1 MNLYIFLLLFLFIII
16 IINCK
21 CNEGFSVG
29 FLNYNDTCEQNTN
42 CNDDGQCKDNP
53 CTCVIEGDYDF
64 GNCIPIE
71 RVYLFL
77 VNYKRNQFLLVQT
90 FYDRSAAEDYRNKLR
105 QGDEVYTIIV
115 ANSREEATEAV
126 IESINES
133 INENYCNNLKEIIDQ
148 IIIDNFFEHQK
159 ISRIIKRI
167 NRYLE
172 FVGDPKTI
180 IISINGVAYADAMD
194 VNLQPGDTIVH
205 HEYGEL
211 RIPSYDSDGIP
222 ITIENSNREFD
233 IEHIIEVWPTGD
245 EIDENLVGNFYTIL
259 IPENIKDLQ
268 DVIEAFK
275 RCEKFDYYDEYL
287 IKITIELT
295 KYMEYEK
302 IITRYIGTF
311 QDDDESGPED

>member
-1 MNLYIFLLLFLFIII
+1 MNLYIFLFILLFIII
-16 IINCK
+16 IMNCK
-21 CNEGFSVG
+21 SNEGFSVG
-29 FLNYNDTCEQNTN
+29 FLNYNDMCEQNTN
-42 CNDDGQCKDNP
+42 CNDNGQCQDNP
-53 CTCVIEGDYDF
+53 CKCVIEGDDEW

-77 VNYKRNQFLLVQT
+77 VNHKRNQFLLVQT
-90 FYDRSAAEDYRNKLR
+90 FYDRSAAEDYRDMIR
-105 QGDEVYTIIV
+105 QGEEVYTIIV
-115 ANSREEATEAV
+115 ANSKEEATKAV
-126 IESINES
+126 INSINEQ
-133 INENYCNNLKEIIDQ
+133 YCNKLKEIIDQ
-148 IIIDNFFEHQK
+148 IILDNFWEHDK

-172 FVGDPKTI
+172 LVGEPKTI
-180 IISINGVAYADAMD
+180 TISINGVAYADAMG
-194 VNLQPGDTIVH
+194 VNLKPGDTIVH

-211 RIPSYDSDGIP
+211 RIPSYDNDGIP

-245 EIDENLVGNFYTIL
+245 EIDENLVGNFYTD

-287 IKITIELT
+287 TKITIELT

-302 IITRYIGTF
+302 IITRYIGRF